1 MEVSIPLFTI
11 GIKDDVEGLAS
22 KEMVKRHI
30 AVQILLSILIGKSS
44 KLYNKL
50 YEENLLQSAPAM
62 DYEFSK
68 NYGYALIQGQSNNPQ
83 KVKEMLI
90 TEIEK
95 LKSEGINEED
105 FSRTKKMLYADYV
118 KSYNSIDE
126 IATNLLM
133 NFFKGISSFDYIE
146 EFSTLNLQDVEN
158 VLKEVFNK
166 EKMVLSV
173 INKK

>member
-1 MEVSIPLFTI
+1 MEISIPLFTI
-11 GIKDDVEGLAS
+11 GIKDDVEYLCS
-22 KEMVKRHI
+22 KEMIKRHI
-30 AVQILLSILIGKSS
+30 SIQILLSLLIGKSS
-44 KLYNKL
+44 TLYNKL

-68 NYGYALIQGQSNNPQ
+68 NYGYVLIQGQSNIPQ

-95 LKSEGINEED
+95 LKTEGINEKD
-105 FSRTKKMLYADYV
+105 FDRTKKMLYADYV
-118 KSYNSIDE
+118 KTYNSVDD

-133 NFFKGISSFDYIE
+133 NFFKGIGSFDYIE
-146 EFSTLNLQDVEN
+146 EFSTLGLQDVEF
-158 VLKEVFNK
+158 VLNEVFNK
-166 EKMVLSV
+166 DKIVLSV